1 MMAKV
6 AYNNFLGHPQIT
18 IFAVKCIY
26 AVYLHIN
33 KKIHVLQPKELNTSQ
48 KFI

>member
-6 AYNNFLGHPQIT
+6 AYNNFLGHPLIT
-18 IFAVKCIY
+18 IYAVKCIY

-33 KKIHVLQPKELNTSQ
+33 KKNPCIATKGIEH
-48 KFI
+48 